1 MTNTICRFL
10 ATPSPVF
17 ELLAEAGQEPL
28 SVQQFA
34 IVRLAQCVQVSF
46 GFEYQETTVCN
57 KGLSLD
63 QAIHADFSSCYF
75 NSVCIAQ

>member
-17 ELLAEAGQEPL
+17 ELLAETGQEPL

-34 IVRLAQCVQVSF
+34 IIRLAQCVQVRLDWD
-46 GFEYQETTVCN
+46 TKTC
-57 KGLSLD
+57 KLRLSLD
-63 QAIHADFSSCYF
+63 QTIHANFSSCYF
-75 NSVCIAQ
+75 DLVRFAQ